1 MRINNEYKVVVNI
14 LRHGKTEFN
23 ERHCYI
29 GITDEEL
36 SENGINEL
44 KEKAKSGIYSDI
56 DMLFTS
62 PMKRAV
68 QSSKIMYPQMN
79 GTIIEEFSE
88 MDFGSFEGKNYDE
101 LKDNLFYRKWI
112 DEARGISKEEIDEL
126 YGDIGDPKK
135 VGIQMP
141 EEMDSYYGRVLEG
154 FMKVLKMSEERNEV
168 SVVAHGGTIMAVASA
183 LSKEDYYSFMFGC
196 GDGIKTLVEFKDNDG
211 TIEIS
216 RFCITDRIH
225 S

>member
-14 LRHGKTEFN
+14 FRHGKTEFN

-44 KEKAKSGIYSDI
+44 KEKAKSGIYSGI

-68 QSSKIMYPQMN
+68 QSSKIMYPQMD

-126 YGDIGDPKK
+126 YGDIGNPKK
-135 VGIQMP
+135 AGIQMP

-154 FMKVLKMSEERNEV
+154 FMKVLKMSEEKNEV

-216 RFCITDRIH
+216 RFSITDRIH